1 MAMYDWNGN
10 GTNNDMGDNFIDYEI
25 REAMTGG
32 EKHPPCSSKRGIST
46 FGTVISVAAGLV
58 LQAAIY
64 VAMDIDVEK
73 VPVIVIVILWIV
85 ISVAAGVVLDKLGV

>member
-1 MAMYDWNGN
+1 M
-10 GTNNDMGDNFIDYEI
+10 
-25 REAMTGG
+25 
-32 EKHPPCSSKRGIST
+32 
-46 FGTVISVAAGLV
+46 
-58 LQAAIY
+58 QAAIY